1 MESTEDSLQLLIDPD
16 NNDQNYT
23 KNSENKYSSQLLNE
37 TLGNESDKHENSQ
50 PVTLRIPEP
59 PANFGR
65 VDRRFRNCI
74 F

>member
-16 NNDQNYT
+16 NNDQNYS
-23 KNSENKYSSQLLNE
+23 NENKYSSQLLNE
-37 TLGNESDKHENSQ
+37 SLSNESVKHENSQ